1 MDKKRAKIVVF
12 LGLWLWLSYK
22 LSGGFGADRAVFSF
36 VVVGALLMGVY
47 LTGALFAGVAR
58 HHRCDD

>member
-22 LSGGFGADRAVFSF
+22 LAGGFDTDKAVFSL

-47 LTGALFAGVAR
+47 LTGALFAGVAT